1 MKEIKVKG
9 KTLEEVADTEV
20 TEETFDELTGGKG
33 DDDDE

>member
-33 DDDDE
+33 DDDE